1 MAMPLGALIAGP
13 LGSAI
18 GISSAQYAA
27 AAAIVVVSALA
38 LIPRD
43 IRTMQSTD
51 AALPPAAEDA
61 EAELETV
68 PV

>member
-1 MAMPLGALIAGP
+1 MPVIDRYLAALVDHRYEFP
-13 LGSAI
+13 
-18 GISSAQYAA
+18 
-27 AAAIVVVSALA
+27 AAIVVVSALA

-68 PV
+68 PG